1 MYSDQRD
8 IKTTILLP
16 PKATKS
22 LLSGLLMFSN
32 PLYEIK
38 IIQKSSASCDS

>member
-1 MYSDQRD
+1 MYSDQLR

-22 LLSGLLMFSN
+22 HLSELLMFSN
-32 PLYEIK
+32 PFYEIK
-38 IIQKSSASCDS
+38 IIQKSSASCAS